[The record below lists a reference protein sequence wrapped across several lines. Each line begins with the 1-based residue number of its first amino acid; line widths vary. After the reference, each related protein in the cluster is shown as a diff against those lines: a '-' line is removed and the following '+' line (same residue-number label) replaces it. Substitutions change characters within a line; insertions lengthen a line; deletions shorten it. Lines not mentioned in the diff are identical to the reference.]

1 MICDVLRCVLL
12 QYETTPFQ
20 ASLFFT
26 IRAGRF
32 QKFVLGFFYKEQK
45 KGKPV
50 GSVQFPD
57 DL

>member
-1 MICDVLRCVLL
+1 MICLVLRCVLDVA
-12 QYETTPFQ
+12 TPFQ

-26 IRAGRF
+26 IRTGRF
-32 QKFVLGFFYKEQK
+32 QKFLLVFFYKEQK